1 MEWSKILI
9 QVGIEAMTTLS
20 QVLEAALELPR
31 EEQQA
36 LIVAIQEHQSANI
49 SPHSKT
55 RQLELV
61 EYARQATLD
70 VRAGKLQPR
79 SVAEIMNQL
88 DDSIDE

>member
-1 MEWSKILI
+1 
-9 QVGIEAMTTLS
+9 MTTLS

-36 LIVAIQEHQSANI
+36 PIVAIQEHQSANI

-61 EYARQATLD
+61 EYARQAALD
-70 VRAGKLQPR
+70 VRSGKLKPR
-79 SVAEIMNQL
+79 SVAKIMNQL
-88 DDSIDE
+88 DDRIDE

>member
-1 MEWSKILI
+1 V

-49 SPHSKT
+49 VPHSKA

-61 EYARQATLD
+61 EYALQAALD
-70 VRAGKLQPR
+70 VKSGKLKPR
-79 SVAEIMNQL
+79 SVAEIMNRL
-88 DDSIDE
+88 DDPMDEESA

>member
-1 MEWSKILI
+1 
-9 QVGIEAMTTLS
+9 MTTLS

-36 LIVAIQEHQSANI
+36 PIVAIQKHQSANI
-49 SPHSKT
+49 LPHSKT

-61 EYARQATLD
+61 EYARQAALD
-70 VRAGKLQPR
+70 VRVGKLKPR

-88 DDSIDE
+88 DDRIDE